1 MDRPVIQ
8 NAIPSIKDRHLTPQE
23 KTDLGELTGWSAEFK
38 VFHSMKA
45 QQDNKTPKE
54 IDDAKMDDTFP
65 GLNLVSYAFL
75 RWVWAS

>member
-1 MDRPVIQ
+1 M
-8 NAIPSIKDRHLTPQE
+8 
-23 KTDLGELTGWSAEFK
+23 GELTGWSAEFK